1 MKPTIFFRLIAS
13 SILLFLVSGGIAQSI
28 VSGGISTNVYVEA
41 YNIRGK
47 PFNNSEATN
56 IEGSPLLNPSWGLGT
71 VYFKDGSVAQ
81 NVELR
86 FNLEKN
92 ELYFNREGEMYVFN
106 DPVSSFRM
114 NYSISAAKKEVYFRS
129 GYPVNG
135 RLSKETFYEVE
146 EDGAKFQLINYRFI
160 YLADSYQYGGTAKKV
175 FTEKEELYVFDVAF
189 GKTSKIKRTE
199 ADVLNALPDL
209 KEKIA
214 SIVSKNKLKLKVNE
228 DMKKLFTELN
238 K

>member
-1 MKPTIFFRLIAS
+1 MKPTMFFRLIAS
-13 SILLFLVSGGIAQSI
+13 SISLFLVSGGIAQSI
-28 VSGGISTNVYVEA
+28 VSGGVSTNVYVEA

-114 NYSISAAKKEVYFRS
+114 NYSVSAAKKEVHFRS

-146 EDGAKFQLINYRFI
+146 EDGGKFQLINYRFI

-175 FTEKEELYVFDVAF
+175 FTSLASLINCESPFIRCA
-189 GKTSKIKRTE
+189 E
-199 ADVLNALPDL
+199 APDSR
-209 KEKIA
+209 IA
-214 SIVSKNKLKLKVNE
+214 YY
-228 DMKKLFTELN
+228 F
-238 K
+238 